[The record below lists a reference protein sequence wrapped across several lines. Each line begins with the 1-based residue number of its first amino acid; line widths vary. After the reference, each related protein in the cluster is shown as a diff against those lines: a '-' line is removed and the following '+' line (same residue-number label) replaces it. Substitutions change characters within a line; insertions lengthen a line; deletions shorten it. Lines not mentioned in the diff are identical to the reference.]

1 MNYILIGCPWLKGCL
16 IISVPRTC
24 YIHVGVCFIKV
35 PMYSIMQSHYF
46 KHFHWKLL
54 SKNCQNKG
62 MKSFDADDSPL
73 EQTLLTLPVWSKNW
87 RNKEDKNLSQ
97 EGHSSIV
104 VMKRWGGL
112 REASKKIPD
121 DDEFCAKTKSQEG
134 FIKYSTG
141 FKALNNLAPPYLS
154 QLIVPYNP
162 TRNLRSASKH
172 LLEVPSVRLKSYGDR
187 AFSVAA
193 PKHWNDIPLDIK
205 LSGSVDVF
213 KSRLKTY
220 LFRLAFSWLFVLVL
234 LLVIF
239 FFDCK
244 AI

>member
-1 MNYILIGCPWLKGCL
+1 MVLNYILIGCPWLKGCL

-112 REASKKIPD
+112 REALKKKIPD

-141 FKALNNLAPPYLS
+141 LYRVLNR
-154 QLIVPYNP
+154 LIVAYCG
-162 TRNLRSASKH
+162 TCSH
-172 LLEVPSVRLKSYGDR
+172 LLC
-187 AFSVAA
+187 
-193 PKHWNDIPLDIK
+193 I
-205 LSGSVDVF
+205 
-213 KSRLKTY
+213 
-220 LFRLAFSWLFVLVL
+220 LFVAFPFLV
-234 LLVIF
+234 F
-239 FFDCK
+239 GPSPWQTRT
-244 AI
+244 